1 MAAGDKTLSVIVNR
15 IVTRCRQFP
24 YGVRIEFF
32 PFFKIAPGI
41 YPAMNSPIIWR
52 RSATFFFALILFA
65 PPTFAGDTALNDN
78 ARFLAGMNVA
88 QGSAL
93 EPLTK
98 AKTYAGHSSFLN
110 RAWTGLDSN
119 QLSRVRAWSTENLK
133 KTQPSL
139 FYMFSGPDY
148 LYADAFFPQ
157 ATTYV
162 MAGLE
167 APGDIPDMTKLPR
180 SSVPQE
186 LAALRTSLRSVF
198 SYSFFITKEM
208 KRHLYGRRLTGTLP
222 VLFVFLARSGKSIE
236 SVNYVYLDE
245 DGTAHSAETAVQAEV
260 KHDTV
265 GVKITFSGDD
275 KRLQTLYYFKTD
287 LSNQGTEH
295 SGFLKFCEQAGGGD
309 SLIKSASY
317 LLHSGEFSHVRD
329 FLLEH
334 SATIVQDDTGVPLNK
349 FDMKEWNVEPFG
361 NYVRPISLFQRNYQ
375 PDLRGFFSKR
385 RPHPLHF
392 SFGYQWR
399 GGKSMVLLARRETAR
414 NYAKNKPL
422 VQPANL
428 DEVSRK

>member
-1 MAAGDKTLSVIVNR
+1 
-15 IVTRCRQFP
+15 
-24 YGVRIEFF
+24 
-32 PFFKIAPGI
+32 
-41 YPAMNSPIIWR
+41 MNSPVIWR
-52 RSATFFFALILFA
+52 RSAIAFFSLILFA
-65 PPTFAGDTALNDN
+65 PPGFAGDTTLNDN
-78 ARFLAGMNVA
+78 AHFLAGMDVV

-98 AKTYAGHSSFLN
+98 DKAFVRHSSFLN
-110 RAWTGLDSN
+110 RSWTVLDSN

-139 FYMFSGPDY
+139 FYMFSGPDF
-148 LYADAFFPQ
+148 LYANAFFPN
-157 ATTYV
+157 AATYV

-167 APGDIPDMTKLPR
+167 APGEIPDMTTLPR

-208 KRHLYGRRLTGTLP
+208 KRQLYGRRLTGTLP
-222 VLFVFLARSGKSIE
+222 VLFVFLARSGKNIE

-245 DGTAHSAETAVQAEV
+245 DGTVHPADSTAQAQA
-260 KHDTV
+260 KSNTV
-265 GVKITFSGDD
+265 GVKITLSGDD
-275 KRLQTLYYFKTD
+275 KQTQTLYYFKTD

-295 SGFLKFCEQAGGGD
+295 SGLLKFCEQLGGGD

-317 LLHSGEFSHVRD
+317 LLHSDGFSRVRD

-334 SATIVQDDTGVPLNK
+334 SATIVQDDTGVPLKK
-349 FDMKEWNVEPFG
+349 FDTKEWNVEPFG
-361 NYVRPISLFQRNYQ
+361 NYVRPISLFRRNYQ
-375 PDLRGFFSKR
+375 PEMHGFFVKQH
-385 RPHPLHF
+385 PHTLRF

-399 GGKSMVLLARRETAR
+399 AGKSMILLATKETAR
-414 NYAKNKPL
+414 TYAKNKAL

-428 DEVSRK
+428 DEVARK

>member
-1 MAAGDKTLSVIVNR
+1 
-15 IVTRCRQFP
+15 
-24 YGVRIEFF
+24 
-32 PFFKIAPGI
+32 
-41 YPAMNSPIIWR
+41 MNSPIIWR
-52 RSATFFFALILFA
+52 RSAILCFALILFA

-78 ARFLAGMNVA
+78 ARFLAGMDVA
-88 QGSAL
+88 QGGAL

-98 AKTYAGHSSFLN
+98 NKAYVGHSSFLN
-110 RAWTGLDSN
+110 KAWAGLDSN

-148 LYADAFFPQ
+148 LYANAFFPK

-275 KRLQTLYYFKTD
+275 RQTQTLYYFKTD

-295 SGFLKFCEQAGGGD
+295 SGFLKFCEKLGGGD

-317 LLHSGEFSHVRD
+317 LLHSGEFSRARD

-334 SATIVQDDTGVPLNK
+334 SATIVQDDSGVPLNK

-399 GGKSMVLLARRETAR
+399 GGKSMVLLATKETAR

>member
-1 MAAGDKTLSVIVNR
+1 
-15 IVTRCRQFP
+15 
-24 YGVRIEFF
+24 
-32 PFFKIAPGI
+32 
-41 YPAMNSPIIWR
+41 MNSLHVRR
-52 RSATFFFALILFA
+52 RSAILFFALILFA
-65 PPTFAGDTALNDN
+65 PPAFAGDTALNDN
-78 ARFLAGMNVA
+78 ARFLAGMDVA

-98 AKTYAGHSSFLN
+98 DRAYVRHFSFLN
-110 RAWTGLDSN
+110 KAWAGLDSN
-119 QLSRVRAWSTENLK
+119 QLSKVRAWSEENLK

-139 FYMFSGPDY
+139 FYMFSGPDF
-148 LYADAFFPQ
+148 LYANAFFPK

-180 SSVPQE
+180 SLVPQE

-236 SVNYVYLDE
+236 SVNYVYLDG
-245 DGTAHSAETAVQAEV
+245 DGTAHPADPTVEA

-275 KRLQTLYYFKTD
+275 KQTQTLYYFKTD

-295 SGFLKFCEQAGGGD
+295 SGFLKFCDQLGGGD

-317 LLHSGEFSHVRD
+317 LLHSNEFSRVRD

-334 SATIVQDDTGVPLNK
+334 SATIVQDDSGVPLKK
-349 FDMKEWNVEPFG
+349 FDMAEWNVEPFG

-385 RPHPLHF
+385 HPHPLRF

-399 GGKSMVLLARRETAR
+399 GGKSMVLLATKETAR
-414 NYAKNKPL
+414 NYAKNKAL